1 MSREL
6 ILASDPGSGR
16 PIDGHWFASGSSGK
30 VAAKLVTTN
39 SLFLEVIDE
48 NGKELAR
55 TPIGEA
61 QVSDRVGSIP
71 RRITLSDGGA
81 FETTDNRAVDGM
93 LKARGRKG
101 AGFVHGL
108 ERFHPRLLIVIAL
121 AVGLGFAFYRFAL
134 PIMVEVA
141 VIATP
146 DVVPELMSQ
155 AALESLDRLVFE
167 DSKMPAAKRSEIVQG
182 FAAMATLTPRGAAGY
197 KLHFRGGGVIGPNA
211 FALPDGTVI
220 LTDELIELAPD
231 DLDMVMGVLAHEI
244 GHVHLEHSL
253 RRLYRAAGVAG
264 LILLIGGDIG
274 AGAEDLLVQGSALL
288 ALSYSRSHESEADR
302 YSVELMSKVGRD
314 PAAIAR
320 FFDLLVEKFGDQ
332 GDMGF
337 LSTHPATAARIAT
350 ARRYAKEFTGLA
362 AGPED

>member
-1 MSREL
+1 M
-6 ILASDPGSGR
+6 
-16 PIDGHWFASGSSGK
+16 
-30 VAAKLVTTN
+30 
-39 SLFLEVIDE
+39 
-48 NGKELAR
+48 
-55 TPIGEA
+55 
-61 QVSDRVGSIP
+61 
-71 RRITLSDGGA
+71 
-81 FETTDNRAVDGM
+81 
-93 LKARGRKG
+93 
-101 AGFVHGL
+101 
-108 ERFHPRLLIVIAL
+108 
-121 AVGLGFAFYRFAL
+121 
-134 PIMVEVA
+134 
-141 VIATP
+141 
-146 DVVPELMSQ
+146 
-155 AALESLDRLVFE
+155 
-167 DSKMPAAKRSEIVQG
+167 
-182 FAAMATLTPRGAAGY
+182 
-197 KLHFRGGGVIGPNA
+197 IGPNA

-231 DLDMVMGVLAHEI
+231 DPDMVMGVLAHEI
-244 GHVHLEHSL
+244 SHVHLEHSL